1 MASLDELKRLEAA
14 ATPGPWRVDQCGE
27 VYTEAVTEWDEG
39 AGCDLYK
46 TLLNTSYYSDG
57 NPNGALTAAMRNAL
71 PALLAVAEAARIP
84 DEEQLV
90 PDDDER
96 APGWVLVPRERLKA
110 LREALS
116 ALEAP

>member
-1 MASLDELKRLEAA
+1 MGRLEELRKWDDLASKAPWTINCDGPVPIIRSELSDYTVCKPYLCADLELIVAA
-14 ATPGPWRVDQCGE
+14 
-27 VYTEAVTEWDEG
+27 
-39 AGCDLYK
+39 
-46 TLLNTSYYSDG
+46 
-57 NPNGALTAAMRNAL
+57 RNAL

-110 LREALS
+110 LREALD
-116 ALEAP
+116 ALGGGQ